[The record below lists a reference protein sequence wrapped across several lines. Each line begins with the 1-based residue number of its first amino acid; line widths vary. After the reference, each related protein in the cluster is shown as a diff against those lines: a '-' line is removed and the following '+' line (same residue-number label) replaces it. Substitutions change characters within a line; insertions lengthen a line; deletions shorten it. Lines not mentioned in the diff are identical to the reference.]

1 MPTGRKLK
9 IRSMENKMA
18 ADQDY
23 KNIRYEIAEPLA
35 VLTLDRPEVLNAW
48 TMDMREEILQALD
61 HARNDDGV
69 RALVI
74 TGAGDRAFCAG
85 QDLNEVVTFTQ
96 EQSEDWINSFR
107 RLYTAVRSLEKPVV
121 AALNGTA
128 AGSAFQFALLT
139 DVRVG
144 HAGVRFGQPEINS
157 GLASIT
163 GPWIMREIL
172 GLSRTIELTLT
183 GRLMEADEALNLG
196 VLHHIV
202 SQSQVME
209 RAIKIATELA
219 NKPPTAMALIK
230 RRFWEV
236 LEPGLNE
243 VMDAAIRYHAL
254 SFASG
259 EAAAE
264 SRRFLN
270 DKKGPVQQGP
280 G

>member
-1 MPTGRKLK
+1 MGRKSSEKEINVTL
-9 IRSMENKMA
+9 
-18 ADQDY
+18 DQEFSD
-23 KNIRYEIAEPLA
+23 IRYEIMGSLA

-48 TMDMREEILQALD
+48 TMKMREEILVALD
-61 HARNDDGV
+61 HARNDDNV

-96 EQSEDWINSFR
+96 EQSEGWINSFR
-107 RLYTAVRSLEKPVV
+107 RLYSAVRSLEIPVV

-139 DVRVG
+139 DVRIG
-144 HAGVRFGQPEINS
+144 HAAVRFGQPEINS

-183 GRLMEADEALNLG
+183 GRLMDADEALNLG

-209 RAIKIATELA
+209 RAIEIATDLA

-254 SFASG
+254 SFSSG
-259 EAAAE
+259 EAVAE
-264 SRRFLN
+264 SQRFL
-270 DKKGPVQQGP
+270 DGKKGSAGQDAG
-280 G
+280 